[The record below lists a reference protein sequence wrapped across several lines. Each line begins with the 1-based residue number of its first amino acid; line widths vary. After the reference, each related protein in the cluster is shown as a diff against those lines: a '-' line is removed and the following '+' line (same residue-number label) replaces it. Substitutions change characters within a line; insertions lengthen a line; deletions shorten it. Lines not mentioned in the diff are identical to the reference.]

1 MKWKLY
7 FFKGAVNG
15 GHQERTNDIN
25 KHFRNK
31 IL

>member
-1 MKWKLY
+1 MKTLF

-31 IL
+31 TL